1 MAKRYAVVLSDI
13 HIGNNH
19 PTCWYQKSVHEQPLS
34 TALTWVAQQKDKV
47 REVLFLGDMFD
58 TWTYPPSVR
67 PPTMSEIIAA
77 NPNLLGPG
85 GPLAAL
91 VKALP
96 GQVRFM
102 LGNHDISLTRADI
115 DTLNHSLLGG
125 TAQGQGIIFDPRT
138 WRALW
143 GAKAR
148 TVFAHG
154 HQWCMFNA
162 PDSVSRWDGLPVG
175 HFVTRIIGY
184 NVAKRLAASGVPTAA
199 HLPGHGNPDGISAAG
214 IISSWNARDDLAGFL
229 LSYLCHTL
237 GMSPSEPILMPGGR
251 TSSCVEAMKIYS
263 GLFTRWVKKENG
275 HIPNALRAAK
285 ADKGSGDDLAWFAQR
300 LALQTGSDLVI
311 MGHTH
316 KPVSGLKVAPCN
328 YVNSGFECV
337 PVPDKDDRF
346 TLTVV
351 DLETAVAKL
360 FTVTGSGVVPINV
373 PRMDSAILSPFQDYS
388 CYVGIQNGPRPL
400 RLVKTSKDSDSYW
413 VIPPPQRIDANEQRV
428 AIWLS
433 DTLGPHGSE
442 GSFTYTDGTRT
453 LDFSFSCPFRVSSN
467 KVSSPVPVFE
477 TKVGD
482 AHDWRIRDVE
492 GSGHPLQVRFHVES
506 LPASTGAT
514 AAPPGGQVP
523 AGVPG
528 GGQHEL
534 PEYGFPEFAGASA
547 GPRWVGAAGW
557 HR

>member
-1 MAKRYAVVLSDI
+1 
-13 HIGNNH
+13 
-19 PTCWYQKSVHEQPLS
+19 
-34 TALTWVAQQKDKV
+34 
-47 REVLFLGDMFD
+47 
-58 TWTYPPSVR
+58 
-67 PPTMSEIIAA
+67 
-77 NPNLLGPG
+77 
-85 GPLAAL
+85 
-91 VKALP
+91 
-96 GQVRFM
+96 
-102 LGNHDISLTRADI
+102 
-115 DTLNHSLLGG
+115 
-125 TAQGQGIIFDPRT
+125 
-138 WRALW
+138 
-143 GAKAR
+143 
-148 TVFAHG
+148 
-154 HQWCMFNA
+154 
-162 PDSVSRWDGLPVG
+162 
-175 HFVTRIIGY
+175 
-184 NVAKRLAASGVPTAA
+184 
-199 HLPGHGNPDGISAAG
+199 
-214 IISSWNARDDLAGFL
+214 
-229 LSYLCHTL
+229 
-237 GMSPSEPILMPGGR
+237 
-251 TSSCVEAMKIYS
+251 
-263 GLFTRWVKKENG
+263 
-275 HIPNALRAAK
+275 
-285 ADKGSGDDLAWFAQR
+285 
-300 LALQTGSDLVI
+300 

-360 FTVTGSGVVPINV
+360 FTVTGRGVVPTNV

-453 LDFSFSCPFRVSSN
+453 LDFSFSCPFRVYSN

-547 GPRWVGAAGW
+547 GPRWAGAAGW